1 MLRKTTT
8 HQPAP
13 GATRRATPWLWL
25 GLGTLVTIIGL
36 VAVLGALAAYLTR
49 PPAETAAETAPTI
62 IRLTAPPV
70 PTATV
75 AVLVLPPT
83 AAPTATPVPTPDVSV
98 APAEVTAGY
107 YATVVET
114 GGVGVTVRNGP
125 STANIPVTVAG
136 ENSVVQVVEGPTP
149 GGEYQ
154 WWRVRL
160 PDGTEGWVAG
170 DFLAPAA
177 AP

>member
-1 MLRKTTT
+1 MLRRSNTSTT
-8 HQPAP
+8 PS
-13 GATRRATPWLWL
+13 GAARQTPWRWL
-25 GLGTLVTIIGL
+25 GLGILVTVVGL
-36 VAVLGALAAYLTR
+36 ALALWALAGFLTR
-49 PPAETAAETAPTI
+49 PPAEMVAGEPTI

-75 AVLVLPPT
+75 AVFVPPPT
-83 AAPTATPVPTPDVSV
+83 AAPTATSVPTPDVSV
-98 APAEVTAGY
+98 APPEVTAGY

-136 ENSVVQVVEGPTP
+136 ENSVVQVIEGPTP
-149 GGEYQ
+149 GGVYQ